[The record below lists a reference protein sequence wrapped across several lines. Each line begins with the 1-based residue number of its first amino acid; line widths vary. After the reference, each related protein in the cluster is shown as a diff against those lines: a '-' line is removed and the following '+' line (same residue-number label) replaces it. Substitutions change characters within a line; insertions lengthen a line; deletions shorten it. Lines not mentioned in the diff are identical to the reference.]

1 MSRARSPLA
10 AAATDPGRERANN
23 EDRVLCEPDLG
34 IFAVI
39 DGVGGESAGEVA
51 AETALEVL
59 RARLSRRTTDSARL
73 VREAIALANRQI
85 YERALAD
92 ARLAGMSCVLTVAV
106 LDGGKVTVGQV
117 GDSRLYALAP
127 GDIRK
132 VTPDHSPVGARE
144 DAGDISELEAMRHP
158 RRNEI
163 FRDVGSSPHE
173 PDDARWIDVLEVPF
187 EAGGALLLCSD
198 GLSDMLPSREILETV
213 ERNAA
218 SPRAAVR
225 ALIERANAAGGK
237 DNVSA
242 VLVLGDRF
250 AEAVRRQDGGG
261 RGGGG
266 RAAAGRTGTG
276 RDGGGD
282 RAGSGRAGW
291 AGALRGGARGAGGP
305 AVDGGRGGGAT
316 FGAAGAAAAT
326 AAAGRRPASSARP
339 ALTAASTSS
348 RSGAAWA
355 RAGAGERLRQSL
367 AGRIGRWLLVLA
379 ILYLAGFAAWRY
391 RGPLA
396 GWAGDLLGR
405 LTGRGGA
412 ARSSAA
418 AGFGAD
424 DPGGGSGN
432 SLAVGIGD
440 GGFATIAE
448 ALARARPGDTVD
460 VAPGHYR
467 ERVVLRSGVNLVSRI
482 PRGAVLLPPP
492 PGAGNGG
499 GGPAVLANGVRGA
512 RLAGFRVAG
521 TPQAPWSVGLRLDG
535 SAVVVEETEV
545 TGAAGA
551 AIEIRGADRST
562 LRYCYVHHN
571 AGPGV
576 VVAGDAAPRL
586 LANLITGNGGRPGS
600 AAPGVEVRDTAA
612 PLLAGNRIE
621 SNGGPGVSL
630 PAPERVDEVWR
641 WNSFGAVP
649 REQAVRVVSG
659 PAGAASAL
667 PGRAVAARSLAAR
680 PAAAAGA
687 RPGPAAA
694 AAGAAA
700 SRVPRRQG

>member
-39 DGVGGESAGEVA
+39 DGVGGESAGEIA

-85 YERALAD
+85 YERARTD
-92 ARLAGMSCVLTVAV
+92 ARLSGMSCVLTVAV
-106 LDGGKVTVGQV
+106 LDGAKVTVGQV

-144 DAGDISELEAMRHP
+144 DAGDLSELEAMRHP

-213 ERNAA
+213 ESNAA
-218 SPRAAVR
+218 SPRAAVH

-250 AEAVRRQDGGG
+250 AEAVRRRDGSDRAG
-261 RGGGG
+261 RGRAGG
-266 RAAAGRTGTG
+266 G
-276 RDGGGD
+276 RDGGGRD
-282 RAGSGRAGW
+282 RW
-291 AGALRGGARGAGGP
+291 PGALRGDGGGDRGDRGAGG
-305 AVDGGRGGGAT
+305 DRGRGRDA
-316 FGAAGAAAAT
+316 AAGAAVST
-326 AAAGRRPASSARP
+326 RGPGSSARTAP
-339 ALTAASTSS
+339 AAASTSG
-348 RSGAAWA
+348 RGGAAWA
-355 RAGAGERLRQSL
+355 RTSAGERLRQSL
-367 AGRIGRWLLVLA
+367 PSRFGRWLLVLA
-379 ILYLAGFAAWRY
+379 ILLLAGFAAYRY

-396 GWAGDLLGR
+396 SWAGDLLGGPAGR
-405 LTGRGGA
+405 RGAGSGAAGDGSATRGG
-412 ARSSAA
+412 
-418 AGFGAD
+418 GGEGA
-424 DPGGGSGN
+424 
-432 SLAVGIGD
+432 LAVGIGD

-448 ALARARPGDTVD
+448 ALAQARPGDTVE
-460 VAPGHYR
+460 VAPGRYR
-467 ERVVLRSGVNLVSRI
+467 ERIVLRNGVSLVSRT
-482 PRGAVLLPPP
+482 PRGALLLPPP
-492 PGAGNGG
+492 AAGNGA

-521 TPQAPWSVGLRLDG
+521 TPQAPWGVGVRLDG
-535 SAVVVEETEV
+535 SEVVIEETEI
-545 TGAAGA
+545 TGAEGA

-562 LRYCYVHHN
+562 VRYCYVHHN
-571 AGPGV
+571 AGPGI

-586 LANLITGNGGRPGS
+586 LANLITGNGGRPG
-600 AAPGVEVRDTAA
+600 APAPGVEVRDTAA

-621 SNGGPGVSL
+621 GGAGPGVSL
-630 PAPERVDEVWR
+630 PAPERVEEVWR
-641 WNSFGAVP
+641 WNAFGAVP
-649 REQAVRVVSG
+649 REQAVRVAAG
-659 PAGAASAL
+659 PAGAASGV
-667 PGRAVAARSLAAR
+667 PGRAIAARTLAAR
-680 PAAAAGA
+680 PAAAAGTSP
-687 RPGPAAA
+687 PGA
-694 AAGAAA
+694 AAGTAA
-700 SRVPRRQG
+700 SRAPRRQE

>member
-85 YERALAD
+85 YERARAD
-92 ARLAGMSCVLTVAV
+92 ARLSGMSCVLTVAV

-163 FRDVGSSPHE
+163 FRDVGSGPHE

-187 EAGGALLLCSD
+187 EAAGALLLCSD

-213 ERNAA
+213 ESNAA

-250 AEAVRRQDGGG
+250 AESVRRRDGSGAAGGG
-261 RGGGG
+261 W
-266 RAAAGRTGTG
+266 AGSGTS
-276 RDGGGD
+276 RGGD
-282 RAGSGRAGW
+282 RGGW
-291 AGALRGGARGAGGP
+291 AGPLRA
-305 AVDGGRGGGAT
+305 GRG
-316 FGAAGAAAAT
+316 
-326 AAAGRRPASSARP
+326 
-339 ALTAASTSS
+339 
-348 RSGAAWA
+348 GAAWA
-355 RAGAGERLRQSL
+355 RTSAGDRLRESL
-367 AGRIGRWLLVLA
+367 AGRIGKWLLVLA
-379 ILYLAGFAAWRY
+379 LVLLAGFTAYRY

-396 GWAGDLLGR
+396 SWAGDLMGR
-405 LTGRGGA
+405 LAGRGGA
-412 ARSSAA
+412 GGRR
-418 AGFGAD
+418 AGGAFSGGGAEGGG
-424 DPGGGSGN
+424 GGGST
-432 SLAVGIGD
+432 LAVGIGD
-440 GGFATIAE
+440 GGLATIAE
-448 ALARARPGDTVD
+448 ALAQARPGDTVD
-460 VAPGHYR
+460 VAPGRYP
-467 ERVVLRSGVNLVSRI
+467 ERIVLRSGVSLVSRV
-482 PRGAVLLPPP
+482 PRGAVLQAPPA
-492 PGAGNGG
+492 AGNG
-499 GGPAVLANGVRGA
+499 GGPAVLAKGVRGA

-535 SAVVVEETEV
+535 SEIVIEETEV
-545 TGAAGA
+545 TGTAGA

-571 AGPGV
+571 TGPGIL
-576 VVAGDAAPRL
+576 VAGDAAPRL
-586 LANLITGNGGRPGS
+586 LANLITGNGTRPG
-600 AAPGVEVRDTAA
+600 APAPGVEVRDLAA

-621 SNGGPGVSL
+621 GNGGPGVSL
-630 PAPERVDEVWR
+630 PVPERIDEIWR
-641 WNSFGAVP
+641 WNAFGAVP
-649 REQAVRVVSG
+649 REQAVRVASG
-659 PAGAASAL
+659 AAGAAAGA

-680 PAAAAGA
+680 PAG
-687 RPGPAAA
+687 
-694 AAGAAA
+694 AAGAAGA
-700 SRVPRRQG
+700 GTPTPAADAAGTATSRAPRRQG

>member
-1 MSRARSPLA
+1 MTRSRPLLA

-59 RARLSRRTTDSARL
+59 RARLSRRTTGSARL

-85 YERALAD
+85 YERARAD
-92 ARLAGMSCVLTVAV
+92 ARLSGMSCVLTVAV

-144 DAGDISELEAMRHP
+144 DAGDLSELEAMRHP

-173 PDDARWIDVLEVPF
+173 PDDVRWIDVLEVPF

-213 ERNAA
+213 ESNAA

-250 AEAVRRQDGGG
+250 AEAVRRRDGSGATGGG
-261 RGGGG
+261 KGGSGTSRGG
-266 RAAAGRTGTG
+266 
-276 RDGGGD
+276 D
-282 RAGSGRAGW
+282 RAGW
-291 AGALRGGARGAGGP
+291 AGALRAGRGGARTGGPGGTGGAAADAGRSRDAGG
-305 AVDGGRGGGAT
+305 GGGAVS
-316 FGAAGAAAAT
+316 
-326 AAAGRRPASSARP
+326 RRGPASSAP
-339 ALTAASTSS
+339 AAPSTSS

-355 RAGAGERLRQSL
+355 RTSAGDRLRQSL
-367 AGRIGRWLLVLA
+367 AGRLGKWLLVLA
-379 ILYLAGFAAWRY
+379 LLLLAGFTAYRY

-396 GWAGDLLGR
+396 AWAGDLLGR
-405 LTGRGGA
+405 LAGRGGA
-412 ARSSAA
+412 GGRR
-418 AGFGAD
+418 AGNAFSGGGAD
-424 DPGGGSGN
+424 GAGGGSGS
-432 SLAVGIGD
+432 SLTVGIGD

-448 ALARARPGDTVD
+448 ALAQARPGDTVD
-460 VAPGHYR
+460 VAPGRYP
-467 ERVVLRSGVNLVSRI
+467 ERIVLRSGVSLVSRV
-482 PRGAVLLPPP
+482 PRGAVLQPPP
-492 PGAGNGG
+492 AAGNGG

-535 SAVVVEETEV
+535 SEVVIEETEV
-545 TGAAGA
+545 TGATGA

-576 VVAGDAAPRL
+576 LVAGDAAPRL
-586 LANLITGNGGRPGS
+586 LANLITGNGSRPG
-600 AAPGVEVRDTAA
+600 APAPGVEVRGLAA

-621 SNGGPGVSL
+621 GNGGPGVSL
-630 PAPERVDEVWR
+630 PVPERVDEVWR
-641 WNSFGAVP
+641 WNTFGAVP
-649 REQAVRVVSG
+649 REQAVRVASA
-659 PAGAASAL
+659 PAGAAAGA

-687 RPGPAAA
+687 GPPGA

-700 SRVPRRQG
+700 ARAPRRQR

>member
-85 YERALAD
+85 YERARTD
-92 ARLAGMSCVLTVAV
+92 VRLSGMSCVLTVAV

-144 DAGDISELEAMRHP
+144 DAGDLSELEAMRHP

-213 ERNAA
+213 ESNAA

-250 AEAVRRQDGGG
+250 AEAVRRRDGSGTSRGG
-261 RGGGG
+261 DRGGGLRAG
-266 RAAAGRTGTG
+266 RGRDAAAAAG
-276 RDGGGD
+276 
-282 RAGSGRAGW
+282 
-291 AGALRGGARGAGGP
+291 
-305 AVDGGRGGGAT
+305 
-316 FGAAGAAAAT
+316 GAAAARRGPAGSALPSPAAP
-326 AAAGRRPASSARP
+326 AAASASSRG
-339 ALTAASTSS
+339 
-348 RSGAAWA
+348 GAAWA
-355 RAGAGERLRQSL
+355 RTSAGDRLRQSL
-367 AGRIGRWLLVLA
+367 AGRIGKWLLVLA
-379 ILYLAGFAAWRY
+379 LLLLAGFTAYTY

-396 GWAGDLLGR
+396 SWAGDLLGR
-405 LTGRGGA
+405 LGGRGGA
-412 ARSSAA
+412 GGRRAGSAFS
-418 AGFGAD
+418 GGGAD
-424 DPGGGSGN
+424 GAGGGSGSGSGN
-432 SLAVGIGD
+432 ALAVGIGD

-448 ALARARPGDTVD
+448 ALAQARPGDTVD
-460 VAPGHYR
+460 VAPGRYP
-467 ERVVLRSGVNLVSRI
+467 ERIVLRSGVSLVSRV
-482 PRGAVLLPPP
+482 PRGAVLQPPP
-492 PGAGNGG
+492 AAGNAG
-499 GGPAVLANGVRGA
+499 GGPAVLAKGVRGA

-521 TPQAPWSVGLRLDG
+521 TPQAPWSAGLRLDG
-535 SAVVVEETEV
+535 SEVVIEETEV

-571 AGPGV
+571 TGPGIL
-576 VVAGDAAPRL
+576 VAGDAAPRL
-586 LANLITGNGGRPGS
+586 LANLVTGNGTRPG
-600 AAPGVEVRDTAA
+600 APAPGVEVRDLAA

-621 SNGGPGVSL
+621 GNGGPGVSL
-630 PAPERVDEVWR
+630 PVPERVDEIWR
-641 WNSFGAVP
+641 WNAFGAVP
-649 REQAVRVVSG
+649 REQAVRVASG
-659 PAGAASAL
+659 PAGAAAGA
-667 PGRAVAARSLAAR
+667 PGRAVASRSLAAR
-680 PAAAAGA
+680 PAHPAGAAGA
-687 RPGPAAA
+687 GPSGAAT
-694 AAGAAA
+694 GTAA
-700 SRVPRRQG
+700 SRAPRRQG

>member
-85 YERALAD
+85 YERARTD
-92 ARLAGMSCVLTVAV
+92 ARLSGMSCVLTVAV

-144 DAGDISELEAMRHP
+144 DAGDLSELEAMRHP

-213 ERNAA
+213 ESNAA

-242 VLVLGDRF
+242 VLVLGERF
-250 AEAVRRQDGGG
+250 ADAVRRRDGSGAAGGGRVGSGTSRGGDRGGWTGALRAGGG
-261 RGGGG
+261 RG
-266 RAAAGRTGTG
+266 
-276 RDGGGD
+276 RD
-282 RAGSGRAGW
+282 A
-291 AGALRGGARGAGGP
+291 GAGGAGGSRQGP
-305 AVDGGRGGGAT
+305 ASSTRQSP
-316 FGAAGAAAAT
+316 AAT
-326 AAAGRRPASSARP
+326 A
-339 ALTAASTSS
+339 AASTSS
-348 RSGAAWA
+348 RGGAGAAWA
-355 RAGAGERLRQSL
+355 RTSAGDRLRQSL

-379 ILYLAGFAAWRY
+379 LLLLAGFTAYRY

-396 GWAGDLLGR
+396 SWAGDLLGR
-405 LTGRGGA
+405 IAGRGGA
-412 ARSSAA
+412 GGRR
-418 AGFGAD
+418 AGNAFSGGVAVGAD
-424 DPGGGSGN
+424 GGSG
-432 SLAVGIGD
+432 STLAVGIGD

-448 ALARARPGDTVD
+448 ALAQARPGDTVD
-460 VAPGHYR
+460 VAPGRYP
-467 ERVVLRSGVNLVSRI
+467 ERIVLRSGVSLVSRI
-482 PRGAVLLPPP
+482 PRGAVLQPPP
-492 PGAGNGG
+492 AAGNAG
-499 GGPAVLANGVRGA
+499 GGPAVLAKGVRGA

-521 TPQAPWSVGLRLDG
+521 TPQAPWSVGLRLD
-535 SAVVVEETEV
+535 SSEVVIEETEV

-551 AIEIRGADRST
+551 AVEIRGADRST

-571 AGPGV
+571 TGPGIL
-576 VVAGDAAPRL
+576 VAGDAAPRL
-586 LANLITGNGGRPGS
+586 LANLITGNGTRPG
-600 AAPGVEVRDTAA
+600 APAPGVEVRDLAA

-621 SNGGPGVSL
+621 GNGGPGVSL
-630 PAPERVDEVWR
+630 PVPERVDEIWR
-641 WNSFGAVP
+641 WNAFGAVP
-649 REQAVRVVSG
+649 REQAVRVASG
-659 PAGAASAL
+659 PAGAAAGA
-667 PGRAVAARSLAAR
+667 PGRAVAARSLAAM
-680 PAAAAGA
+680 PSGAAGA
-687 RPGPAAA
+687 AGTGPPTPAAGA
-694 AAGAAA
+694 TRAAA
-700 SRVPRRQG
+700 SRVHGRQG

>member
-1 MSRARSPLA
+1 MTRSRSPLA

-85 YERALAD
+85 YERARAD

-213 ERNAA
+213 ESNAA

-250 AEAVRRQDGGG
+250 AEAVRR
-261 RGGGG
+261 
-266 RAAAGRTGTG
+266 
-276 RDGGGD
+276 RDGSGARG
-282 RAGSGRAGW
+282 GRAGW
-291 AGALRGGARGAGGP
+291 AGTLRGGGGDRGGAGG
-305 AVDGGRGGGAT
+305 AGGAGGTAGDVGRGRGG
-316 FGAAGAAAAT
+316 AT
-326 AAAGRRPASSARP
+326 AAGPAAVSRRSPASSARQSP
-339 ALTAASTSS
+339 AAPGAAASTSS

-355 RAGAGERLRQSL
+355 RTSAGDRLRQSL
-367 AGRIGRWLLVLA
+367 AGRIGKWLLVLA
-379 ILYLAGFAAWRY
+379 LLFLAGFTAYRY

-396 GWAGDLLGR
+396 SWAGDLLGR
-405 LTGRGGA
+405 LAGRGGA
-412 ARSSAA
+412 GGRRAGSAFS
-418 AGFGAD
+418 GGGAD
-424 DPGGGSGN
+424 GAGGGSG
-432 SLAVGIGD
+432 SALAVGIGD

-448 ALARARPGDTVD
+448 ALAQARPGDTVD
-460 VAPGHYR
+460 VAPGRYP
-467 ERVVLRSGVNLVSRI
+467 ERIVLRSGVSLVSRV
-482 PRGAVLLPPP
+482 PRGAVLQPPP
-492 PGAGNGG
+492 AAGNGG

-521 TPQAPWSVGLRLDG
+521 TPQTPWSVGLRLDG
-535 SAVVVEETEV
+535 SEVVIEETEV
-545 TGAAGA
+545 TGAGGA

-576 VVAGDAAPRL
+576 LVAGDAAPRL
-586 LANLITGNGGRPGS
+586 LASLITGNGTRPG
-600 AAPGVEVRDTAA
+600 APAPGVEVRDLAA

-621 SNGGPGVSL
+621 GNGGPGVSL
-630 PAPERVDEVWR
+630 PVPERVDEVWR
-641 WNSFGAVP
+641 WNTFGAVP
-649 REQAVRVVSG
+649 REQAVRVASG
-659 PAGAASAL
+659 PSGAVAGA
-667 PGRAVAARSLAAR
+667 PGRAIAARSLAAR
-680 PAAAAGA
+680 SAAAAGAGPPAAAAG
-687 RPGPAAA
+687 G
-694 AAGAAA
+694 AAGRA
-700 SRVPRRQG
+700 PRRQG

>member
-1 MSRARSPLA
+1 MSRTRSPLA

-39 DGVGGESAGEVA
+39 DGVGGESAGEIA

-85 YERALAD
+85 YERARTD
-92 ARLAGMSCVLTVAV
+92 ARLSGMSCVLTVAV

-144 DAGDISELEAMRHP
+144 DAGDLSELEAMRHP

-213 ERNAA
+213 ESNAA

-250 AEAVRRQDGGG
+250 AEAVRRRDGSGA
-261 RGGGG
+261 GGGG
-266 RAAAGRTGTG
+266 RAA
-276 RDGGGD
+276 
-282 RAGSGRAGW
+282 SG
-291 AGALRGGARGAGGP
+291 GALRGGGDRGHAGGAGG
-305 AVDGGRGGGAT
+305 DSRRGRD
-316 FGAAGAAAAT
+316 AAAT
-326 AAAGRRPASSARP
+326 TATRGPASSARAAP
-339 ALTAASTSS
+339 AATSTSG
-348 RSGAAWA
+348 RGGAAWA
-355 RAGAGERLRQSL
+355 RTGAGERLRQSL
-367 AGRIGRWLLVLA
+367 PSRVGRWLLVLA
-379 ILYLAGFAAWRY
+379 ILLLAGFAAYRC

-396 GWAGDLLGR
+396 SWAGDLLGR
-405 LTGRGGA
+405 LGGRRGAGSGA
-412 ARSSAA
+412 AGDGSAGRVSS
-418 AGFGAD
+418 GEGA
-424 DPGGGSGN
+424 
-432 SLAVGIGD
+432 LAVGIGD
-440 GGFATIAE
+440 GGLATIAE
-448 ALARARPGDTVD
+448 ALAQARPGDTIE
-460 VAPGHYR
+460 VAPGRYR
-467 ERVVLRSGVNLVSRI
+467 ERIVLRSGVSLVSRT
-482 PRGAVLLPPP
+482 PRGALLLPPP
-492 PGAGNGG
+492 AAGNGA
-499 GGPAVLANGVRGA
+499 GGPAVLAKGVRGA

-521 TPQAPWSVGLRLDG
+521 TPQAPWGVGVRLDG
-535 SAVVVEETEV
+535 SEVVIEETEI
-545 TGAAGA
+545 TGAEGA

-562 LRYCYVHHN
+562 VRYCYVHHN
-571 AGPGV
+571 AGPGI

-586 LANLITGNGGRPGS
+586 LANLITGNGGRPG
-600 AAPGVEVRDTAA
+600 APAPGVEVRDTAA

-621 SNGGPGVSL
+621 GSGGPGVSL

-641 WNSFGAVP
+641 WNAFGTVP
-649 REQAVRVVSG
+649 REQAVRVAAG
-659 PAGAASAL
+659 PSGAASGV
-667 PGRAVAARSLAAR
+667 PGRAVAARTLAAR
-680 PAAAAGA
+680 PAAAAGTGP
-687 RPGPAAA
+687 PGA
-694 AAGAAA
+694 AAGTAA
-700 SRVPRRQG
+700 SRAPRRQE

>member
-39 DGVGGESAGEVA
+39 DGVGGESAGEIA

-85 YERALAD
+85 YERARID

-144 DAGDISELEAMRHP
+144 DAGDLSELEAMRHP

-213 ERNAA
+213 ESNAA

-250 AEAVRRQDGGG
+250 AEAVRRRDGSG
-261 RGGGG
+261 
-266 RAAAGRTGTG
+266 AAAGG
-276 RDGGGD
+276 
-282 RAGSGRAGW
+282 GRAGW
-291 AGALRGGARGAGGP
+291 AGALRGGGDRGRTG
-305 AVDGGRGGGAT
+305 
-316 FGAAGAAAAT
+316 GAAGDVGRGRGAT
-326 AAAGRRPASSARP
+326 AAGGAAVSSRGPASSARQSP
-339 ALTAASTSS
+339 AAPGAAASTSS

-355 RAGAGERLRQSL
+355 RTSAGDRLRQSL
-367 AGRIGRWLLVLA
+367 AGRIGKWLLVLA
-379 ILYLAGFAAWRY
+379 LLFLAGFAAYRY

-396 GWAGDLLGR
+396 SWAGDLLGR
-405 LTGRGGA
+405 LAGRGGA
-412 ARSSAA
+412 GGRGAGSAFS
-418 AGFGAD
+418 GGGAD
-424 DPGGGSGN
+424 GAGGGSG
-432 SLAVGIGD
+432 SALAVGIGD

-448 ALARARPGDTVD
+448 ALAQARPGDTVD
-460 VAPGHYR
+460 VAPGRYP
-467 ERVVLRSGVNLVSRI
+467 ERIVLRSGVSLVSRI
-482 PRGAVLLPPP
+482 PRGAVLQPPP
-492 PGAGNGG
+492 AAGNGG

-535 SAVVVEETEV
+535 SEVVIEETEV

-571 AGPGV
+571 AGPGIL
-576 VVAGDAAPRL
+576 VAGDAAPRL
-586 LANLITGNGGRPGS
+586 LANLITGNGARPGAPS
-600 AAPGVEVRDTAA
+600 PGVEVRDLAA

-621 SNGGPGVSL
+621 GNGGPGVSL
-630 PAPERVDEVWR
+630 PVPERVDEVWR
-641 WNSFGAVP
+641 WNTFGAVP
-649 REQAVRVVSG
+649 REQAVRVASG
-659 PAGAASAL
+659 PSGAASGV
-667 PGRAVAARSLAAR
+667 PGRAIAARSLAAR
-680 PAAAAGA
+680 PAAAAGTGA
-687 RPGPAAA
+687 PGA

-700 SRVPRRQG
+700 AAARAPRRQG

>member
-39 DGVGGESAGEVA
+39 DGVGGESAGEIA

-85 YERALAD
+85 YERARSD
-92 ARLAGMSCVLTVAV
+92 ARLSGMSCVLTVAV

-144 DAGDISELEAMRHP
+144 DAGDLSELEAMRHP

-213 ERNAA
+213 ESNAA
-218 SPRAAVR
+218 SPRDAVR

-250 AEAVRRQDGGG
+250 ADAVRRRDGSGAAGGG
-261 RGGGG
+261 RVGSGAS
-266 RAAAGRTGTG
+266 R
-276 RDGGGD
+276 GGD
-282 RAGSGRAGW
+282 RTGW
-291 AGALRGGARGAGGP
+291 AGALRAGRGSARAGGAGGTGN
-305 AVDGGRGGGAT
+305 AAADVGRGRDAA
-316 FGAAGAAAAT
+316 AAGASARRGPAGSALPSPAAPAAA
-326 AAAGRRPASSARP
+326 SS
-339 ALTAASTSS
+339 SS
-348 RSGAAWA
+348 RGGAAWA
-355 RAGAGERLRQSL
+355 RTSAGDRLRPSL

-379 ILYLAGFAAWRY
+379 LVLLAGFTAYRY

-396 GWAGDLLGR
+396 SWAGDLLGR
-405 LTGRGGA
+405 LAGRGGA
-412 ARSSAA
+412 GRRA
-418 AGFGAD
+418 GAD
-424 DPGGGSGN
+424 GGGTDGAGGGGSA
-432 SLAVGIGD
+432 LAVGIGD

-448 ALARARPGDTVD
+448 ALAQARPGDTVD
-460 VAPGHYR
+460 VAPGRYP
-467 ERVVLRSGVNLVSRI
+467 ERIVLRSGVSLVSRV
-482 PRGAVLLPPP
+482 PRGAVLQPPP
-492 PGAGNGG
+492 AAGNAG
-499 GGPAVLANGVRGA
+499 GGPAVLAKGVRGA
-512 RLAGFRVAG
+512 RLAGFRLAG

-535 SAVVVEETEV
+535 SEVVIEETEV

-571 AGPGV
+571 AGPGIL
-576 VVAGDAAPRL
+576 VAGDAAPRL
-586 LANLITGNGGRPGS
+586 LANLITGNGSRPG
-600 AAPGVEVRDTAA
+600 APAPGVEVRDLAA

-621 SNGGPGVSL
+621 GNGGPGVSL
-630 PAPERVDEVWR
+630 PVPERVDEIWR
-641 WNSFGAVP
+641 WNAFGAVS
-649 REQAVRVVSG
+649 RELAVRVASG
-659 PAGAASAL
+659 PAGAAAGT

-680 PAAAAGA
+680 PAGAAGTGP
-687 RPGPAAA
+687 PGAAG
-694 AAGAAA
+694 GAAA
-700 SRVPRRQG
+700 SRAPRRQG

>member
-1 MSRARSPLA
+1 MSRTRSPLA

-39 DGVGGESAGEVA
+39 DGVGGESAGEIA

-85 YERALAD
+85 YERARTD

-117 GDSRLYALAP
+117 GDSRLYSLAP

-144 DAGDISELEAMRHP
+144 DAGDLSEIEAMRHP

-187 EAGGALLLCSD
+187 EASGALLLCSD

-213 ERNAA
+213 ESNAG

-250 AEAVRRQDGGG
+250 AEAVRRRDGGGSDGGGRAASGTAGGG
-261 RGGGG
+261 RGGGIGGSRAG
-266 RAAAGRTGTG
+266 RGDGDRGGRGEPARARDAATGAAGANRLS
-276 RDGGGD
+276 
-282 RAGSGRAGW
+282 AGLARSASAASAAPAAPGSPRPSGRAG
-291 AGALRGGARGAGGP
+291 G
-305 AVDGGRGGGAT
+305 
-316 FGAAGAAAAT
+316 
-326 AAAGRRPASSARP
+326 
-339 ALTAASTSS
+339 
-348 RSGAAWA
+348 GAAWA
-355 RAGAGERLRQSL
+355 RGGAGERLRQSL
-367 AGRIGRWLLVLA
+367 ASRLGRWLLVLA
-379 ILYLAGFAAWRY
+379 VLALAGLAAYRY

-396 GWAGDLLGR
+396 SWAGGLAGR
-405 LTGRGGA
+405 LTGRGGV
-412 ARSSAA
+412 R
-418 AGFGAD
+418 GGA
-424 DPGGGSGN
+424 GSGN
-432 SLAVGIGD
+432 GTRGGAGDVGDAGHVGDARSGNALTVGIGD

-448 ALARARPGDTVD
+448 ALAQARPGDTIE
-460 VAPGHYR
+460 VAPGRYR
-467 ERVVLRSGVNLVSRI
+467 ERLVLRSGVSLVSRT
-482 PRGAVLLPPP
+482 PRAAVLLPPLP
-492 PGAGNGG
+492 AAGNAGG
-499 GGPAVLANGVRGA
+499 EPAVTASGVHGA

-521 TPQAPWSVGLRLDG
+521 TPQAPWSVGMRLDG
-535 SAVVVEETEV
+535 AEVVVEEVEV

-551 AIEIRGADRST
+551 GIEICGADRST

-571 AGPGV
+571 AGAGIA
-576 VVAGDAAPRL
+576 VAGDAASRL
-586 LANLITGNGGRPGS
+586 LANLITGNGSRPG
-600 AAPGVEVRDTAA
+600 APAPGVEVRDAA
-612 PLLAGNRIE
+612 VPLLAGNRIE
-621 SNGGPGVSL
+621 GNGGPGVSL

-649 REQAVRVVSG
+649 REQAVRVAGG
-659 PAGAASAL
+659 PSGAASRA
-667 PGRAVAARSLAAR
+667 PGRAI
-680 PAAAAGA
+680 
-687 RPGPAAA
+687 
-694 AAGAAA
+694 A
-700 SRVPRRQG
+700 SIATPRRHG

>member
-1 MSRARSPLA
+1 MIRSRSPLA

-39 DGVGGESAGEVA
+39 DGVGGESAGEIA

-59 RARLSRRTTDSARL
+59 RARLSRRTTGSARL

-85 YERALAD
+85 YERALTD
-92 ARLAGMSCVLTVAV
+92 ARLSGMSCVLTVAV

-144 DAGDISELEAMRHP
+144 DAGDLSELEAMRHP

-213 ERNAA
+213 ESNAA

-250 AEAVRRQDGGG
+250 AEAVRR
-261 RGGGG
+261 
-266 RAAAGRTGTG
+266 
-276 RDGGGD
+276 RD
-282 RAGSGRAGW
+282 GSGRG
-291 AGALRGGARGAGGP
+291 RGA
-305 AVDGGRGGGAT
+305 T
-316 FGAAGAAAAT
+316 AAGAAAVSSR
-326 AAAGRRPASSARP
+326 GPASSARQSP
-339 ALTAASTSS
+339 AAPRGPASKSS
-348 RSGAAWA
+348 RNGAAWA
-355 RAGAGERLRQSL
+355 RTSAGDRLRQSL

-379 ILYLAGFAAWRY
+379 LLLLAGFTAYRY

-396 GWAGDLLGR
+396 SWAGDLLGR
-405 LTGRGGA
+405 LAGRGGA
-412 ARSSAA
+412 GGRR
-418 AGFGAD
+418 AGNAFSGGGAD
-424 DPGGGSGN
+424 GAGGGSGN
-432 SLAVGIGD
+432 GSSLTVGIGD

-448 ALARARPGDTVD
+448 ALAQARPGDTVD
-460 VAPGHYR
+460 VAPGRYP
-467 ERVVLRSGVNLVSRI
+467 ERIVLRSGISLVIRI
-482 PRGAVLLPPP
+482 PRGAVLQPPP
-492 PGAGNGG
+492 AAGNGG

-535 SAVVVEETEV
+535 SEVVIEETEV

-576 VVAGDAAPRL
+576 LVAGDAAPRL
-586 LANLITGNGGRPGS
+586 LANLITGNGTRPS
-600 AAPGVEVRDTAA
+600 APAPGVEVRDLAA
-612 PLLAGNRIE
+612 PLLAGNRFE
-621 SNGGPGVSL
+621 GNGGPGVSL
-630 PAPERVDEVWR
+630 PVPERVDEVWR
-641 WNSFGAVP
+641 WNTFGAVP
-649 REQAVRVVSG
+649 REQAVRVASG
-659 PAGAASAL
+659 PAGAAAGA

-687 RPGPAAA
+687 GPPTPAVG

-700 SRVPRRQG
+700 SRAPRRQG

>member
-39 DGVGGESAGEVA
+39 DGVGGESAGEIA

-85 YERALAD
+85 YERARSD
-92 ARLAGMSCVLTVAV
+92 ARLSGMSCVLTVAV

-144 DAGDISELEAMRHP
+144 DAGDLSELEAMRHP

-187 EAGGALLLCSD
+187 AAAGALLLCSD

-213 ERNAA
+213 ESNAA

-250 AEAVRRQDGGG
+250 AEAVRRRDGSGAA
-261 RGGGG
+261 GGG
-266 RAAAGRTGTG
+266 RAARGTS
-276 RDGGGD
+276 GGGD
-282 RAGSGRAGW
+282 REGW
-291 AGALRGGARGAGGP
+291 AGALRGG
-305 AVDGGRGGGAT
+305 GGRGRGGD
-316 FGAAGAAAAT
+316 AAGGAAAASR
-326 AAAGRRPASSARP
+326 APASSARQSP
-339 ALTAASTSS
+339 AAPAAASPSS

-355 RAGAGERLRQSL
+355 RASAGERLRQSL
-367 AGRIGRWLLVLA
+367 AGRIGKWLLVLA
-379 ILYLAGFAAWRY
+379 ILFLAGFAAYRY

-396 GWAGDLLGR
+396 SWAGDLLGR
-405 LTGRGGA
+405 LTGRGGGGRGA
-412 ARSSAA
+412 GSAFS
-418 AGFGAD
+418 GGGAD
-424 DPGGGSGN
+424 GAGGGSG
-432 SLAVGIGD
+432 SALAVGIGD

-448 ALARARPGDTVD
+448 ALAQARPGDTVD
-460 VAPGHYR
+460 VAPGRYR
-467 ERVVLRSGVNLVSRI
+467 ERIVLRSGVSLVSRI
-482 PRGAVLLPPP
+482 PRGAVLQPPP
-492 PGAGNGG
+492 AAGNGG

-521 TPQAPWSVGLRLDG
+521 TPQAPWSVGMRLDG
-535 SAVVVEETEV
+535 SEVVIEESEI

-571 AGPGV
+571 AGPGI

-586 LANLITGNGGRPGS
+586 LANLITGNGARPG
-600 AAPGVEVRDTAA
+600 APAPGVEVRDAAA

-621 SNGGPGVSL
+621 GNGGPGVSL

-641 WNSFGAVP
+641 WNTFGAVP
-649 REQAVRVVSG
+649 REQAVRVASG
-659 PAGAASAL
+659 PSGAASGV
-667 PGRAVAARSLAAR
+667 PRRTIAARSLAAR
-680 PAAAAGA
+680 PAAAAGS
-687 RPGPAAA
+687 GPAGA

-700 SRVPRRQG
+700 ARAPRRQG

>member
-85 YERALAD
+85 YERARTD
-92 ARLAGMSCVLTVAV
+92 ARLSGMSCVLTVAV

-144 DAGDISELEAMRHP
+144 DAGDLSELEAMRHP

-163 FRDVGSSPHE
+163 FRDVGSGPHE

-213 ERNAA
+213 ESNAA

-250 AEAVRRQDGGG
+250 AESVRRRDGSGAAGGG
-261 RGGGG
+261 RVGS
-266 RAAAGRTGTG
+266 GTS
-276 RDGGGD
+276 RGGD
-282 RAGSGRAGW
+282 RGGW
-291 AGALRGGARGAGGP
+291 AGALRAGRGGSRAGGP
-305 AVDGGRGGGAT
+305 GGTGGTAADGGRGRD
-316 FGAAGAAAAT
+316 
-326 AAAGRRPASSARP
+326 AAAGGAVAARRGPGGSTLPSPAAP
-339 ALTAASTSS
+339 AAASTSS
-348 RSGAAWA
+348 RGGRGGAAWA
-355 RAGAGERLRQSL
+355 RASAGDRRRESL
-367 AGRIGRWLLVLA
+367 AARVGKWLVVLA
-379 ILYLAGFAAWRY
+379 LLLLAGFTAYRY

-396 GWAGDLLGR
+396 SWAGDLMGR
-405 LTGRGGA
+405 LAGRGA
-412 ARSSAA
+412 AGGRRAGSAA
-418 AGFGAD
+418 SGGGAD
-424 DPGGGSGN
+424 GGGSG
-432 SLAVGIGD
+432 SDLAVGIGD
-440 GGFATIAE
+440 GGFATIGE
-448 ALARARPGDTVD
+448 ALAQARAGDTVD
-460 VAPGHYR
+460 VAPGRYP
-467 ERVVLRSGVNLVSRI
+467 ERIVLRSGVSLVSRV
-482 PRGAVLLPPP
+482 PRGAVLQPPP
-492 PGAGNGG
+492 AAGNGG
-499 GGPAVLANGVRGA
+499 GGPAVLAKGVRGA

-521 TPQAPWSVGLRLDG
+521 TPQAPWSMGLRLDG
-535 SAVVVEETEV
+535 SEVVIEETEV

-571 AGPGV
+571 TGPGIL
-576 VVAGDAAPRL
+576 VAGDAAPRL
-586 LANLITGNGGRPGS
+586 LANLITGNGTRPG
-600 AAPGVEVRDTAA
+600 APAPGVEVRDLAA

-621 SNGGPGVSL
+621 GNGGPGVSL
-630 PAPERVDEVWR
+630 PVPERVDEIWR
-641 WNSFGAVP
+641 WNAFGAVP
-649 REQAVRVVSG
+649 REQAVRVASG
-659 PAGAASAL
+659 AAGTAAGA
-667 PGRAVAARSLAAR
+667 PGRAVAARSPAAR
-680 PAAAAGA
+680 PAGAAGA
-687 RPGPAAA
+687 GTPTPAAD

-700 SRVPRRQG
+700 SRAPRRQG

>member
-85 YERALAD
+85 YERARSD
-92 ARLAGMSCVLTVAV
+92 ARLSGMSCVLTVAV

-144 DAGDISELEAMRHP
+144 DAGDLSELEAMRHP

-198 GLSDMLPSREILETV
+198 GLSDMVPSREILETV
-213 ERNAA
+213 ESNAA

-250 AEAVRRQDGGG
+250 AEAVRRRDGSGA
-261 RGGGG
+261 GGGG
-266 RAAAGRTGTG
+266 RTGWAGGLRGS
-276 RDGGGD
+276 GD
-282 RAGSGRAGW
+282 RGRAG
-291 AGALRGGARGAGGP
+291 GAGG
-305 AVDGGRGGGAT
+305 AGGTGGAAGDVGRGRGAT
-316 FGAAGAAAAT
+316 AAGAAAVS
-326 AAAGRRPASSARP
+326 RRSPARSARLSP
-339 ALTAASTSS
+339 AAPGAATSTSS
-348 RSGAAWA
+348 RGGAAWA
-355 RAGAGERLRQSL
+355 RTSAGERLRQSL
-367 AGRIGRWLLVLA
+367 AGRIGKWLLVLA
-379 ILYLAGFAAWRY
+379 LLFLAGFTAYRY

-396 GWAGDLLGR
+396 SWAGDLLGR
-405 LTGRGGA
+405 LAGRGGA
-412 ARSSAA
+412 GGRRAGSALS
-418 AGFGAD
+418 GGGAD
-424 DPGGGSGN
+424 GAGGGSA
-432 SLAVGIGD
+432 LAVGIGD

-448 ALARARPGDTVD
+448 ALAQARPGDTVD
-460 VAPGHYR
+460 VPPGRYP
-467 ERVVLRSGVNLVSRI
+467 ERIVLRSGVSLVSRI
-482 PRGAVLLPPP
+482 PRGAVLQPPP
-492 PGAGNGG
+492 AAGNGG

-535 SAVVVEETEV
+535 SEVVIEETEV

-551 AIEIRGADRST
+551 AVEIRGADRST

-576 VVAGDAAPRL
+576 LVAGDAAPRL
-586 LANLITGNGGRPGS
+586 LANLITGNGGRPG
-600 AAPGVEVRDTAA
+600 APAPGVEVRDLAA

-621 SNGGPGVSL
+621 GNGGPGVSL
-630 PAPERVDEVWR
+630 PVPERVDEVWR
-641 WNSFGAVP
+641 WNTFGAVP
-649 REQAVRVVSG
+649 REQAVRVASG
-659 PAGAASAL
+659 PGGAAAGV
-667 PGRAVAARSLAAR
+667 PGQAVAARSLAAR

-687 RPGPAAA
+687 GPPGA

-700 SRVPRRQG
+700 ARAPRRQG

>member
-85 YERALAD
+85 YERARAD
-92 ARLAGMSCVLTVAV
+92 ARLSGMSCVLTVAV

-144 DAGDISELEAMRHP
+144 DAGDLSELEAMRHP

-198 GLSDMLPSREILETV
+198 GLSDMLPSREILATV
-213 ERNAA
+213 ESNAA

-250 AEAVRRQDGGG
+250 AEAVRRRDGSGRAGGG
-261 RGGGG
+261 AAGGG
-266 RAAAGRTGTG
+266 RAASRRST
-276 RDGGGD
+276 
-282 RAGSGRAGW
+282 
-291 AGALRGGARGAGGP
+291 
-305 AVDGGRGGGAT
+305 
-316 FGAAGAAAAT
+316 AGAAAVSSRAT
-326 AAAGRRPASSARP
+326 APGAA
-339 ALTAASTSS
+339 AASRSS
-348 RSGAAWA
+348 HSGAAWA
-355 RAGAGERLRQSL
+355 RTSAGDRLRQSL
-367 AGRIGRWLLVLA
+367 AGRIGKALLVLA
-379 ILYLAGFAAWRY
+379 VLLLAGLAAYRY

-396 GWAGDLLGR
+396 SWTGELLGR
-405 LTGRGGA
+405 LAGRGGA
-412 ARSSAA
+412 GRG
-418 AGFGAD
+418 AGAGSGTD
-424 DPGGGSGN
+424 GGGAGSG
-432 SLAVGIGD
+432 SGSGSALAVGIGD

-448 ALARARPGDTVD
+448 ALAQARPGDTVD
-460 VAPGHYR
+460 VAPGRYR
-467 ERVVLRSGVNLVSRI
+467 ERIVLRSGVSLVSRV
-482 PRGAVLLPPP
+482 PRGAVLEPPP
-492 PGAGNGG
+492 AAGNGG

-521 TPQAPWSVGLRLDG
+521 TPQAPWSAGLRLDG
-535 SAVVVEETEV
+535 SEVVIEETEV

-551 AIEIRGADRST
+551 GIEIRGADRST

-571 AGPGV
+571 AGAGIL
-576 VVAGDAAPRL
+576 VAGDAAPRL
-586 LANLITGNGGRPGS
+586 LANLVTGNGARPG
-600 AAPGVEVRDTAA
+600 APAPGVEVRDAAA

-621 SNGGPGVSL
+621 GNGGPGVSL
-630 PAPERVDEVWR
+630 PVPERVDEVWR
-641 WNSFGAVP
+641 WNSFGALP
-649 REQAVRVVSG
+649 REQAVRVAGGSSG
-659 PAGAASAL
+659 APAGA
-667 PGRAVAARSLAAR
+667 PPRRAVAARALAAR
-680 PAAAAGA
+680 PVAAAASAGP
-687 RPGPAAA
+687 PGAAA
-694 AAGAAA
+694 STAAGAAA
-700 SRVPRRQG
+700 ARAPRRQR

>member
-85 YERALAD
+85 YERARSD
-92 ARLAGMSCVLTVAV
+92 ARLSGMSCVLTVAV

-144 DAGDISELEAMRHP
+144 DAGDLSELEAMRHP

-173 PDDARWIDVLEVPF
+173 PDDARWIDVVEVPF

-213 ERNAA
+213 ESNAA
-218 SPRAAVR
+218 SPRDAVR

-250 AEAVRRQDGGG
+250 ADAVRRRDGSGAAGGG
-261 RGGGG
+261 RVGSGAS
-266 RAAAGRTGTG
+266 R
-276 RDGGGD
+276 GGD
-282 RAGSGRAGW
+282 RTGW
-291 AGALRGGARGAGGP
+291 AGALRA
-305 AVDGGRGGGAT
+305 GRGGGRAGGAGAT
-316 FGAAGAAAAT
+316 GSAAAAAADIGRGRD
-326 AAAGRRPASSARP
+326 AAAGASSARRGP
-339 ALTAASTSS
+339 AGSALPSPAAPAAASSSS
-348 RSGAAWA
+348 RGGAAWA
-355 RAGAGERLRQSL
+355 RTSSGDRLRPSL

-379 ILYLAGFAAWRY
+379 LVLLAGFTAYRY

-396 GWAGDLLGR
+396 SWAGDLLGR
-405 LTGRGGA
+405 LAGRGGA
-412 ARSSAA
+412 GRRA
-418 AGFGAD
+418 GAD
-424 DPGGGSGN
+424 AGSTDGGGGGSA
-432 SLAVGIGD
+432 LAVGIGD

-448 ALARARPGDTVD
+448 ALAQARPGDTVD
-460 VAPGHYR
+460 VAPGRYP
-467 ERVVLRSGVNLVSRI
+467 ERIVLRSGVSLVSRV
-482 PRGAVLLPPP
+482 PRGAVLQPPP
-492 PGAGNGG
+492 AAGNAGS
-499 GGPAVLANGVRGA
+499 GPAVLAKGVRGA
-512 RLAGFRVAG
+512 RLAGFRLAG
-521 TPQAPWSVGLRLDG
+521 TPQAPWNVGLRLDG
-535 SAVVVEETEV
+535 SEVVIEETEV

-571 AGPGV
+571 AGPGIL
-576 VVAGDAAPRL
+576 VAGDAAPRL
-586 LANLITGNGGRPGS
+586 LANLITGNGSRPG
-600 AAPGVEVRDTAA
+600 APAPGVEVRDMAA

-621 SNGGPGVSL
+621 GNGGPGVSL
-630 PAPERVDEVWR
+630 PVPERVDEIWR
-641 WNSFGAVP
+641 WNAFGAVP
-649 REQAVRVVSG
+649 REQAVRVASG
-659 PAGAASAL
+659 PAGAVAGT

-680 PAAAAGA
+680 PAGAAGTG
-687 RPGPAAA
+687 PPTPAAG

>member
-1 MSRARSPLA
+1 MSVMSRARSPLA

-85 YERALAD
+85 YERAQSD
-92 ARLAGMSCVLTVAV
+92 ARLSGMSCVLTVAV

-144 DAGDISELEAMRHP
+144 DAGDLSELEAMHHP

-213 ERNAA
+213 ESNAA

-250 AEAVRRQDGGG
+250 AEAVRR
-261 RGGGG
+261 
-266 RAAAGRTGTG
+266 
-276 RDGGGD
+276 RDGSGARG
-282 RAGSGRAGW
+282 GRAGW
-291 AGALRGGARGAGGP
+291 AGTLRGGADRGGAGG
-305 AVDGGRGGGAT
+305 AGGAGGTAGDVGRGRGGAT
-316 FGAAGAAAAT
+316 AAGAAAVS
-326 AAAGRRPASSARP
+326 RRSPASSARQSP
-339 ALTAASTSS
+339 AAPGAAASTSS

-355 RAGAGERLRQSL
+355 RTSAGDRLRQSL
-367 AGRIGRWLLVLA
+367 AGRIGKWLLVLA
-379 ILYLAGFAAWRY
+379 LLFLAGFTAYRY

-396 GWAGDLLGR
+396 SWAGDLLGR
-405 LTGRGGA
+405 LAGRGGA
-412 ARSSAA
+412 GGRRAGSAFS
-418 AGFGAD
+418 GGGAD
-424 DPGGGSGN
+424 GAGGGGGSA
-432 SLAVGIGD
+432 LAVGIGD

-448 ALARARPGDTVD
+448 ALAQARPGDTVD
-460 VAPGHYR
+460 VAPGRYP
-467 ERVVLRSGVNLVSRI
+467 ERIVLRSGVSLVSRI
-482 PRGAVLLPPP
+482 PRGAVLQPPP
-492 PGAGNGG
+492 AAGNGG

-521 TPQAPWSVGLRLDG
+521 TPQTPWNVGLRLDG
-535 SAVVVEETEV
+535 SEVVIEETEV

-571 AGPGV
+571 AGPGI

-586 LANLITGNGGRPGS
+586 LANLITGNGARPG
-600 AAPGVEVRDTAA
+600 APAPGVEVRDLAA

-621 SNGGPGVSL
+621 GNGGPGVSL
-630 PAPERVDEVWR
+630 PVPERVDEVWR
-641 WNSFGAVP
+641 WNIFGAVP
-649 REQAVRVVSG
+649 REQAVRVASG
-659 PAGAASAL
+659 PAGAAAGA
-667 PGRAVAARSLAAR
+667 PARAIAARSLAAR

-687 RPGPAAA
+687 GPPAAA
-694 AAGAAA
+694 AGGAAA
-700 SRVPRRQG
+700 RAPRRQR